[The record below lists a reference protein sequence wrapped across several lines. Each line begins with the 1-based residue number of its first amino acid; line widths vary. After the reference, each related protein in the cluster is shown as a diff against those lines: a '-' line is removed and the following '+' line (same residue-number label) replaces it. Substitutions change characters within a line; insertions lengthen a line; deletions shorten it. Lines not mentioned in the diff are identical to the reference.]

1 MSAPNNPL
9 RRIEPVSIAGL
20 TPRTPPTGQPIM
32 EYVSPRSL
40 YVDPAYQRS
49 IGERGIKQIRRIIEN
64 FDWSKFKLPT
74 CCYAENF
81 AGETVLF
88 VLDGQHTAI
97 ACASHPGIDSI
108 PVQIVEAASVEAQAE
123 AFIGLNTDR
132 LGVTKL
138 QLHQAAVVAGDPE
151 AVTIEQVCE
160 RAGITVLRGTPGS
173 GRYKSKETIA
183 VAALAALI
191 SRRGAMRARI
201 VLDVLAATDLAP
213 IASSHIQAVDLLLH
227 DKEFCDQITG
237 PNLSTAINEMI
248 VDAEDE
254 AILFAKTHK
263 IPKWRALASVWF
275 RKCRKTRAA
284 KPDAPRTQP
293 SHSEEMEN
301 QRPGRIA
308 DALRTQGDGLNG
320 MLRPEIAQRAASVAA
335 SRVEQN
341 VTASVMGD
349 PPAGRSALD
358 QRKATA

>member
-1 MSAPNNPL
+1 MPNNPL

-20 TPRTPPTGQPIM
+20 KPRTPPTGQPIM

-49 IGERGIKQIRRIIEN
+49 IGERGLRQIRRIIEN

-97 ACASHPGIDSI
+97 ACASHPDIDCI
-108 PVQIVEAASVEAQAE
+108 PVQIVEAVGVEAQAE

-160 RAGITVLRGTPGS
+160 RAGVTILRGTPGS
-173 GRYKSKETIA
+173 GRYKPKETIA

-191 SRRGAMRARI
+191 SRRGSMRARI

-213 IASSHIQAVDLLLH
+213 IASIHIQAVDLLLH
-227 DKEFCDQITG
+227 DKEFCDQIAG
-237 PNLSTAINEMI
+237 PNLTTAINEMI
-248 VDAEDE
+248 VEAEDE
-254 AILFAKTHK
+254 AKLFGRTHK

-275 RKCRKTRAA
+275 RKCRKTRATKTDA
-284 KPDAPRTQP
+284 GKTQPSSSEETENQPSERIRDAPRTQA
-293 SHSEEMEN
+293 N
-301 QRPGRIA
+301 
-308 DALRTQGDGLNG
+308 GLND
-320 MLRPEIAQRAASVAA
+320 MLRPEIAQRAAVVAA
-335 SRVEQN
+335 RRVEQN

-358 QRKATA
+358 QRKGTA